1 MSNKRVLVVDD
12 EKLVRQMISDYLE
25 RDYTVITEDNAENA
39 LLRNDL
45 DTFDLVISDINMP
58 GIPGYEFLSEV
69 KKKHP
74 KVRTALITAYDVDDY
89 VRMAKENGITNIIA
103 KTVPFNFAELGSIVR
118 GLITGDIFGLE
129 RHMKPGYKILKE
141 YEIRGSADAKSV
153 REDALKTLQAEVGST
168 GELRLVLDEVVTN
181 ALYHSVRDE
190 SGAEKYREFAQ
201 VELLPHE
208 NFTLTCAIDDEKYA
222 VFISDKQGTLTKDIV
237 LYKIDRHIRG
247 EGVLDDSGRGL
258 FMSRIFADR
267 FIVNID
273 PGKKTE
279 IVIINYRTPVYHGF
293 KPLYIN
299 EL

>member
-1 MSNKRVLVVDD
+1 MESKRLLIVDD
-12 EKLVRQMISDYLE
+12 EKLVRQMIADYLE
-25 RDYTVITEDNAENA
+25 RDYTVVTEENAENA
-39 LLRNDL
+39 LIRSDL
-45 DTFDLVISDINMP
+45 STFDLVISDINMP
-58 GIPGYEFLSEV
+58 GIPGYEFLKEV
-69 KKKHP
+69 KRRNP
-74 KVRTALITAYDVDDY
+74 SVRTALITAYDVDDY

-103 KTVPFNFAELGSIVR
+103 KTVPFNFAELGSIVK

-129 RHMKPGYKILKE
+129 RHMKQGFRVLKE
-141 YEIRGSADAKSV
+141 YEIQGSADAKSV
-153 REDALKTLQAEVGST
+153 REDVLKVLQAEVGTT

-181 ALYHSVRDE
+181 ALYHSVKDE
-190 SGAEKYREFAQ
+190 AGNEKYREFAQ
-201 VELLPHE
+201 VDLLPHE
-208 NFTLTCAIDDEKYA
+208 SFTLSCAVDDEKYA
-222 VFISDKQGTLTKDIV
+222 IFITDKQGTLTKDIV

-273 PGKKTE
+273 PGKRTE
-279 IVIINYRTPVYHGF
+279 IVIINYRSPAYHGF